1 MEKLYLEIKY
11 GKDNGAKGYILDLS
25 RGGMAI
31 ACPRII
37 NNNTIVEIKIKK
49 NNLAPLRGRI
59 ISVVCRQ
66 SKTYGYRLG
75 VKLIPVIMKKKKLA
89 EFIRGGVENRKKVRL
104 NLL

>member
-11 GKDNGAKGYILDLS
+11 GKDNTAKGYILDLS

-31 ACPRII
+31 ACSRII

-49 NNLAPLRGRI
+49 NNLAPLRGKI

-66 SKTYGYRLG
+66 SKTYGYKLG
-75 VKLIPVIMKKKKLA
+75 IKFISVIKKKGKLE
-89 EFIRGGVENRKKVRL
+89 EFIRGAENREKVRL

>member
-1 MEKLYLEIKY
+1 MEKFYLEIKY

-31 ACPRII
+31 ACSRII

-49 NNLAPLRGRI
+49 NHLAPLRGRI

-66 SKTYGYRLG
+66 SKTYGYKLG
-75 VKLIPVIMKKKKLA
+75 IKFIPVIKKMEKLA
-89 EFIRGGVENRKKVRL
+89 EFIRGAENRKKVRL